1 MSQVTPS
8 GGSLRGAVDLS
19 TLVNRSAAP
28 AAAAESG
35 SGVPLPGLYFDGT
48 EANFSDFLELS
59 MTVPVIVD
67 LWAEWCEP
75 CKQLSPILDKLV
87 GEYAG
92 RLVLVKVDVDANPQL
107 TQAFQAQS
115 IPAVAAVIGG

>member
-28 AAAAESG
+28 AAASDSG

-48 EANFSDFLELS
+48 DANFSDFLELS
-59 MTVPVIVD
+59 M
-67 LWAEWCEP
+67 
-75 CKQLSPILDKLV
+75 
-87 GEYAG
+87 
-92 RLVLVKVDVDANPQL
+92 
-107 TQAFQAQS
+107 
-115 IPAVAAVIGG
+115 